1 MKFLL
6 DTHTFIWWDSN
17 PKRLSKTALNLL
29 SDSNNYLFLS
39 LVSVWEMQIKI
50 QLGKLQVRADLGT
63 LIAEQLSENNLGLL
77 NVNLSHILTLSQLE
91 NHHKDPFDRLLI
103 AQARIEK
110 MTLVSCDSIFQA
122 YDCPIIW

>member
-1 MKFLL
+1 MKLLL

-17 PKRLSKTALNLL
+17 PQKPSKTALTLL

-50 QLGKLQVRADLGT
+50 QLDKLQVRTDLGT
-63 LIAEQLSENNLGLL
+63 LIEDQLSENDLELL
-77 NVNLSHILTLSQLE
+77 NVDLSHILTLSQLE
-91 NHHKDPFDRLLI
+91 NHHRDPFDRLLI
-103 AQARIEK
+103 AQARMEK
-110 MTLVSCDSIFQA
+110 MTLISCDPIFQD

>member
-63 LIAEQLSENNLGLL
+63 LLAEQLSENNLGLL

>member
-1 MKFLL
+1 M
-6 DTHTFIWWDSN
+6 WDSN
-17 PKRLSKTALNLL
+17 PTRLSKTALNLL

-122 YDCPIIW
+122 YDCPII